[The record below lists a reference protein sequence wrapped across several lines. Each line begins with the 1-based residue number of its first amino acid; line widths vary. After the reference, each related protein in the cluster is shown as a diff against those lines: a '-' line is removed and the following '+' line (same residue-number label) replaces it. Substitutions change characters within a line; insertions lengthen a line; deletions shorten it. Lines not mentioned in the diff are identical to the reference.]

1 MATGYGRT
9 MWCTD
14 QIRSGRRVTGW
25 RVVAQAYYRR
35 LITPRGTLR
44 GGEEEAAYGFDVC
57 GYIGAV
63 GDAIA
68 VRALPAQVAAEL
80 AKDDRGTGVSC
91 EAAITTDA
99 QGLTSI
105 VLTITATL
113 ADESEDFTL
122 TLAATDTSLTILG
135 GLS

>member
-1 MATGYGRT
+1 MATGYGSA

-14 QIRSGRRVTGW
+14 QIRSGRRATGW

-35 LITPRGTLR
+35 LTTPRGTLR
-44 GGEEEAAYGFDVC
+44 GGEEEAAYGFDIA
-57 GYIGAV
+57 GYVGAV

-68 VRALPAQVAAEL
+68 LRALPAQVAAEL
-80 AKDDRGTGVSC
+80 AKDDRGTSVSC
-91 EAAITTDA
+91 DAALVTDA
-99 QGLTSI
+99 NGMTSI

-113 ADESEDFTL
+113 ADESGDFTL
-122 TLAATDTSLTILG
+122 TLAVTDTTVTILG

>member
-1 MATGYGRT
+1 MATGYGRA

-14 QIRSGRRVTGW
+14 QIRSGRHASGW

-35 LITPRGTLR
+35 LTTPRGTLR
-44 GGEEEAAYGFDVC
+44 GGEEESAYGFDVC
-57 GYIGAV
+57 GYVGAV
-63 GDAIA
+63 GEAIA
-68 VRALPAQVAAEL
+68 LRALPAQVAAEL

-91 EAAITTDA
+91 EAAIATDA
-99 QGLTSI
+99 DGLTSI

-113 ADESEDFTL
+113 ADESDDFTL
-122 TLAATDTSLTILG
+122 TLAVTSTTVTILG

>member
-1 MATGYGRT
+1 MSAGYGRA

-14 QIRSGRRVTGW
+14 QIRSGRYASGW

-35 LITPRGTLR
+35 LTTPRGTLR
-44 GGEEEAAYGFDVC
+44 GGEEEGAYGFDVS
-57 GYIGAV
+57 GYVGAV
-63 GDAIA
+63 GEAIA

-80 AKDDRGTGVSC
+80 LKDDRGTGVSC
-91 EAAITTDA
+91 EAFISTAA
-99 QGLTSI
+99 NGLTSI

-122 TLAATDTSLTILG
+122 TLAVTDTTVTILG
-135 GLS
+135 GIS

>member
-1 MATGYGRT
+1 MIGYGRA

-14 QIRSGRRVTGW
+14 QIRSGRYASGW

-35 LITPRGTLR
+35 LTTPRGTLR
-44 GGEEEAAYGFDVC
+44 GGEEESAYGFDVC
-57 GYIGAV
+57 GFVGAV
-63 GDAIA
+63 GTTVAL
-68 VRALPAQVAAEL
+68 RALPAIVAAEL

-91 EAAITTDA
+91 EAATATDA
-99 QGLTSI
+99 NGLTSI

-122 TLAATDTSLTILG
+122 TLAVTDTTVTILG
-135 GLS
+135 GIS